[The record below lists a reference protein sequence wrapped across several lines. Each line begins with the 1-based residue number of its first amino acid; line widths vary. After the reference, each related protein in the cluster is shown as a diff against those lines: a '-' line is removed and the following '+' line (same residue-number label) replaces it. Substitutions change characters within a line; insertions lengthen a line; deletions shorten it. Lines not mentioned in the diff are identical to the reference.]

1 MKQLFLIAALAIN
14 FCAYSQE
21 DKTLTLKVSGQGK
34 TQDEAKQNALR
45 SAIEQAFGA
54 FISSKTEI
62 LNDDLIKDE
71 IVSISNGNI
80 QKYDVVSEV
89 QIPENGY
96 ATTLIA
102 TVSVTK
108 LTNFCTKKG
117 VAIEFNGGLYS
128 INTKLDNLNSEAE
141 VIAVE
146 NLALVCSQI
155 LSKSIDYSLETEEPK
170 CKDNECIVNFKV
182 IFKLNNNINL
192 YNQYLKSTIEKLD
205 MSDEEQK
212 KYIENNRNLFPFVFG
227 KMTSNGPK
235 INDYHYLRN
244 NKSIQILNTLLF
256 KSSQEP
262 YNFYIT
268 SEAGNYTIADK
279 TAGIIDLQK
288 SNLKNLTYG
297 FPAATIISL
306 ETQGKITQTSWGKD
320 GLKSSISPK
329 MGILILPINTN
340 SELGYITLQKK
351 ITLSEIGKISKFEI
365 LPISND

>member
-21 DKTLTLKVSGQGK
+21 DKTLTVKVSGQGK
-34 TQDEAKQNALR
+34 TLDEAKQNALR
-45 SAIEQAFGA
+45 SAIEQTFGA

-80 QKYDVVSEV
+80 QKYEVVSEV
-89 QIPENGY
+89 QIPESGY

-108 LTNFCTKKG
+108 LTNYCTKKG
-117 VAIEFNGGLYS
+117 VVIEFNGGLYS

-141 VIAVE
+141 VKAVE
-146 NLALVCSQI
+146 NLAIVCSQI

-205 MSDEEQK
+205 MSIDEQK
-212 KYIENNRNLFPFVFG
+212 KYIENNRDIFPFVFG
-227 KMTSNGPK
+227 KMASNGPK

-244 NKSIQILNTLLF
+244 NKSIQILNTLLYN
-256 KSSQEP
+256 SSKNP
-262 YNFYIT
+262 FNFYIT
-268 SEAGNYTIADK
+268 SEAGKYSITDNTDES
-279 TAGIIDLQK
+279 IDLRK
-288 SNLKNLTYG
+288 SNVKNLAYG
-297 FPAATIISL
+297 FPAATRIKL
-306 ETQGKITQTSWGKD
+306 ENQGNFTNISWGKE
-320 GLKSSISPK
+320 GLQSSIDQK
-329 MGILILPINTN
+329 MGILILPINAN

-351 ITLSEIGKISKFEI
+351 ITLSEISKISKFEI